1 MRDSTSQLGT
11 GERKEVER
19 RWGWGKVE
27 AEEMK
32 SKIDICRG
40 VEAYKRMLIEFTM
53 ILVLD

>member
-40 VEAYKRMLIEFTM
+40 VETYKRMFIEFTM
-53 ILVLD
+53 ILVPD